1 MFGIAQSVH
10 PVVDG
15 SLTAD
20 NYTVEV
26 HEVASKGSEEML
38 KLKEK
43 ALKKIE
49 SKRGTVNITEQVKEI
64 NQIDQV
70 VRLYSSSCLN
80 VIEKSMRGVLIV
92 GEDIYYD
99 KENKMLLVIAR
110 GNKNKV
116 FLYIELENNIYEVA
130 LYDED

>member
-1 MFGIAQSVH
+1 
-10 PVVDG
+10 
-15 SLTAD
+15 
-20 NYTVEV
+20 
-26 HEVASKGSEEML
+26 ML

>member
-1 MFGIAQSVH
+1 
-10 PVVDG
+10 
-15 SLTAD
+15 
-20 NYTVEV
+20 
-26 HEVASKGSEEML
+26 ML

-92 GEDIYYD
+92 GENIYYD

>member
-26 HEVASKGSEEML
+26 HEVAAKGSEEML

>member
-1 MFGIAQSVH
+1 
-10 PVVDG
+10 
-15 SLTAD
+15 
-20 NYTVEV
+20 
-26 HEVASKGSEEML
+26 ML

-64 NQIDQV
+64 NRIDQV

>member
-1 MFGIAQSVH
+1 
-10 PVVDG
+10 
-15 SLTAD
+15 
-20 NYTVEV
+20 
-26 HEVASKGSEEML
+26 
-38 KLKEK
+38 
-43 ALKKIE
+43 
-49 SKRGTVNITEQVKEI
+49 
-64 NQIDQV
+64 
-70 VRLYSSSCLN
+70 
-80 VIEKSMRGVLIV
+80 MRGVLIV

>member
-1 MFGIAQSVH
+1 MHYIILYLIMFGIAQSVH

-20 NYTVEV
+20 NYTVVV

-70 VRLYSSSCLN
+70 VRLYSSSRLN

-92 GEDIYYD
+92 GEDIY
-99 KENKMLLVIAR
+99 
-110 GNKNKV
+110 
-116 FLYIELENNIYEVA
+116 
-130 LYDED
+130 